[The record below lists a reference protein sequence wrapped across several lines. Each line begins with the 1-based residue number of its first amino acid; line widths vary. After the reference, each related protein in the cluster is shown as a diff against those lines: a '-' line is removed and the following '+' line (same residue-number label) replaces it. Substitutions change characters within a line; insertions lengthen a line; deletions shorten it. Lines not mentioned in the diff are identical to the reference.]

1 MMSLHGDELFK
12 LAEKNNTRHSLAS
25 MAQYLNT
32 CFIIS
37 TIENEYLVNIEKGVV
52 KNVEKGPFVMPSYVF
67 KLKAPEKEWLKFL
80 QHIPEPG
87 SHDIIV
93 NASKKKFL
101 KFEGDLHPLMSHLL
115 YFKLLLA
122 SLRPAESKNEN

>member
-1 MMSLHGDELFK
+1 MFKSLIDDNEKRSK
-12 LAEKNNTRHSLAS
+12 LSI

-32 CFIIS
+32 SFMIS

-52 KNVEKGPFVMPSYVF
+52 KNVEEGPFVMPSYVF
-67 KLKAPEKEWLKFL
+67 KLTAPKNEWIKFL

-87 SHDIIV
+87 SHDIIAMLRRKV
-93 NASKKKFL
+93 L

>member
-1 MMSLHGDELFK
+1 MFEK
-12 LAEKNNTRHSLAS
+12 LAEKNNVRHSLAS

-32 CFIIS
+32 CFMIS
-37 TIENEYLVNIEKGVV
+37 TIEHEYLVNIEKGIV
-52 KNVEKGPFVMPSYVF
+52 KNVEEGPFVMPSYVF
-67 KLKAPEKEWLKFL
+67 KLTAPKNEWIKFL
-80 QHIPEPG
+80 QHTPEPG
-87 SHDIIV
+87 SHDIIAMLRRKV
-93 NASKKKFL
+93 L

>member
-1 MMSLHGDELFK
+1 MFKSLIDDNEK
-12 LAEKNNTRHSLAS
+12 LSQLS
-25 MAQYLNT
+25 IMAQYLNT
-32 CFIIS
+32 SFMIS

-52 KNVEKGPFVMPSYVF
+52 KNVEEGPFVMPSYVF
-67 KLKAPEKEWLKFL
+67 KLTAPKNEWIKFL

-87 SHDIIV
+87 SHDIIAMLRRKV
-93 NASKKKFL
+93 L

>member
-1 MMSLHGDELFK
+1 MFKSLIDNNEKRSK
-12 LAEKNNTRHSLAS
+12 LSI

-32 CFIIS
+32 SFMIS

-52 KNVEKGPFVMPSYVF
+52 KNVEEGPFVMPSYVF
-67 KLKAPEKEWLKFL
+67 KLTAPKNEWIKFL
-80 QHIPEPG
+80 RHIPEPG
-87 SHDIIV
+87 SHDIIAMLRRKV
-93 NASKKKFL
+93 L

-115 YFKLLLA
+115 YFKLLLS

>member
-1 MMSLHGDELFK
+1 MFEK
-12 LAEKNNTRHSLAS
+12 LAEKNNKRQSLAL

-37 TIENEYLVNIEKGVV
+37 TTENEYLVNIEKGIV

-67 KLKAPEKEWLKFL
+67 KLKAPENEWLKFL
-80 QHIPEPG
+80 QHTPQPG
-87 SHDIIV
+87 SHDIIAMLRRKV
-93 NASKKKFL
+93 L

-122 SLRPAESKNEN
+122 SLRPVESRNEN

>member
-1 MMSLHGDELFK
+1 MFEK

-52 KNVEKGPFVMPSYVF
+52 KNVEEGPFVMPSYVF
-67 KLKAPEKEWLKFL
+67 KLTAPKNEWIKFL
-80 QHIPEPG
+80 QHTPQPG
-87 SHDIIV
+87 SHDIIAMLRRKV
-93 NASKKKFL
+93 L

>member
-1 MMSLHGDELFK
+1 MFEK
-12 LAEKNNTRHSLAS
+12 LAEKNKERHSLAL

-52 KNVEKGPFVMPSYVF
+52 KNVEEGPFVMPSYVF
-67 KLKAPEKEWLKFL
+67 KLTAPKNEWLKFL
-80 QHIPEPG
+80 QHTPQPG
-87 SHDIIV
+87 SHDIIAMLRRKV
-93 NASKKKFL
+93 L

>member
-1 MMSLHGDELFK
+1 MFKSLIDDN
-12 LAEKNNTRHSLAS
+12 EKRSQLS
-25 MAQYLNT
+25 IMAQYLNT
-32 CFIIS
+32 SFMIS

-52 KNVEKGPFVMPSYVF
+52 KNVEEGPFVMPSYIF
-67 KLKAPEKEWLKFL
+67 KLTAPKNEWLKFL
-80 QHIPEPG
+80 QQTPQPG
-87 SHDIIV
+87 SHDIIAMLRRKV
-93 NASKKKFL
+93 L

>member
-1 MMSLHGDELFK
+1 MFKSLIDDN
-12 LAEKNNTRHSLAS
+12 EKRSQLS
-25 MAQYLNT
+25 IMAQYLNT
-32 CFIIS
+32 SFMIS

-52 KNVEKGPFVMPSYVF
+52 KNVEEGPFVMPSYVF
-67 KLKAPEKEWLKFL
+67 KLTAPKNEWIKFL

-87 SHDIIV
+87 SHDIIAMLRRKV
-93 NASKKKFL
+93 L
-101 KFEGDLHPLMSHLL
+101 KFEGELHPLMSHLL

>member
-1 MMSLHGDELFK
+1 MFKSLIDDN
-12 LAEKNNTRHSLAS
+12 EKRNQLSI

-32 CFIIS
+32 SFMIS
-37 TIENEYLVNIEKGVV
+37 TIENEYLVNIEKGIV
-52 KNVEKGPFVMPSYVF
+52 KNVEEGPFVMPSYVF
-67 KLKAPEKEWLKFL
+67 KLTAPKNEWIKFL

-87 SHDIIV
+87 SHDIIAMLRRKV
-93 NASKKKFL
+93 L

>member
-1 MMSLHGDELFK
+1 MFKSLIDDN
-12 LAEKNNTRHSLAS
+12 EKRSQLS
-25 MAQYLNT
+25 IMAQYLNT
-32 CFIIS
+32 CFMIS

-52 KNVEKGPFVMPSYVF
+52 KNVEEGPFVMPSYVF
-67 KLKAPEKEWLKFL
+67 KLTAPKNEWLKFL
-80 QHIPEPG
+80 QQTPQPG
-87 SHDIIV
+87 SHDIIAMLRRKV
-93 NASKKKFL
+93 L